1 MEEFHDV
8 DRKKNN
14 LLSFPLNR
22 PLNQEVKV
30 DIDEEQ
36 KKSAEMEPETTPIK
50 WNEWILDQGME
61 QALFSK
67 PMLPLRFEP
76 EFQFWEEQKLRV
88 SKLLCQQS
96 YFLRKM
102 KHLEKRL
109 GNSLVVN

>member
-22 PLNQEVKV
+22 LLNREEKI
-30 DIDEEQ
+30 DIDEKQ
-36 KKSAEMEPETTPIK
+36 NKSAEMGPEIAPIK

-67 PMLPLRFEP
+67 PMLGLRFEP

-88 SKLLCQQS
+88 SKLLRQQS

-109 GNSLVVN
+109 GNSSVVN